1 MSTIEP
7 PARAVW
13 FDLASR
19 TERVIEPGEPVPEP
33 DASGFLWLDLELP
46 SPNAVAALVE
56 EGILPA
62 GALAEDTAAGDV
74 GWTVERDHVHLRL
87 AGARMQDESLR
98 LDRRRVLV
106 TEHVVASLHR
116 GLPRHF
122 DELRA
127 RYHDDFARFARSRGF
142 LVFQI
147 CSQLVDDLQGA
158 VRGLG
163 DRIDHLRVSTARTAR
178 QLEADA
184 GSELLSSVL
193 LMRRILVRTRDVLAE
208 VSSRRTTFVPETT
221 QPFLRDMANRLD
233 GLLADLAFSR
243 DVLSEALRAAD
254 VSGAIPQSADAPSP
268 AVSRRPAPPTR
279 PPLRLRSLGGFDVM
293 RGDEPIP
300 YAAFGRGPARELL
313 AALLCARRAVPGE
326 ELISWLWPELQGER
340 ATRALRVAVSALRH
354 ALEPERATGGRSALI
369 VSQSGSYRV
378 VLGDEDTWD
387 VDELLTAAS
396 RAATAIEPSERL
408 DLLAPA
414 LEVYRGPLYPEWPYA
429 EWSTALREQCEQ
441 AHVAVRAALAD
452 ALVQTGRPNEAL
464 AHFEVLLAADPEH
477 EGWHRGVMRCH
488 FEGGDRALALRQF
501 HTCRSVLRQ
510 SQGVEPSPETQSLY
524 LELLKRA

>member
-1 MSTIEP
+1 MSTTPP

-13 FDLASR
+13 FDLEAR
-19 TERVIEPGEPVPEP
+19 TERVIEPGEPLPQP

-46 SPNAVAALVE
+46 APSAVAALVE

-62 GALAEDTAAGDV
+62 GALADDTAAGDV

-87 AGARMQDESLR
+87 AGARMHGESLM
-98 LDRRRVLV
+98 LDRRRVIV

-147 CSQLVDDLQGA
+147 CSQLTDDLQGA
-158 VRGLG
+158 VRALG
-163 DRIDHLRVSTARTAR
+163 DRIDELRVGTSPPASRPGD
-178 QLEADA
+178 DA

-254 VSGAIPQSADAPSP
+254 VSSSVETPTEAPPQRT
-268 AVSRRPAPPTR
+268 SRRPAEATR
-279 PPLRLRSLGGFDVM
+279 PPLRLLSLGGFDVT

-313 AALLCARRAVPGE
+313 AALLCARHAVSAD
-326 ELISWLWPELQGER
+326 ELTGSLWPEFKGER
-340 ATRALRVAVSALRH
+340 ATRALRVTLQALRH
-354 ALEPERATGGRSALI
+354 ALEPERAPGNRSALI
-369 VSQSGSYRV
+369 VSQSAAYRV
-378 VLGDEDTWD
+378 VLGEEDTWD
-387 VDELLTAAS
+387 VDELLEAAG
-396 RAATAIEPSERL
+396 RAIATIEPEERL
-408 DLLAPA
+408 ALLAPA
-414 LEVYRGPLYPEWPYA
+414 LDLYRGPLYPEWPYA
-429 EWSTALREQCEQ
+429 DWSRTLREECEQ
-441 AHVAVRAALAD
+441 AHVSVRAALAD
-452 ALVQTGRPNEAL
+452 TLVQVGRPKEAIT
-464 AHFEVLLAADPEH
+464 HFEALLAADPEQ
-477 EGWHRGVMRCH
+477 EAWHRGVMRCH
-488 FEGGDRALALRQF
+488 FEAGDRALALRQF

-510 SQGVEPSPETQSLY
+510 SQGIEPSPETESLY
-524 LELLKRA
+524 LELLKRT

>member
-1 MSTIEP
+1 MSTTP
-7 PARAVW
+7 PPVRAVW
-13 FDLASR
+13 FDLESR
-19 TERVIEPGEPVPEP
+19 TERVIEPGEAVPVP

-46 SPNAVAALVE
+46 APSAVAELVE

-62 GALAEDTAAGDV
+62 GALAEDTSAGDV

-87 AGARMQDESLR
+87 AGARMHDESLM
-98 LDRRRVLV
+98 LDRRRVIV
-106 TEHVVASLHR
+106 TEHLVASLHR
-116 GLPRHF
+116 GRPRHF

-127 RYHDDFARFARSRGF
+127 RYRDDFARFARSRGF

-147 CSQLVDDLQGA
+147 CSQLVDDLQVA
-158 VRGLG
+158 VRALG
-163 DRIDHLRVSTARTAR
+163 DRIDQLRVSASRSAGH
-178 QLEADA
+178 LEVDA

-254 VSGAIPQSADAPSP
+254 VSGSTRVPSDAPP
-268 AVSRRPAPPTR
+268 QGASRRAPAAAR
-279 PPLRLRSLGGFDVM
+279 PPLCLRSLGGFDVT

-313 AALLCARRAVPGE
+313 AALLCARHAVPEE
-326 ELISWLWPELQGER
+326 ELVSSLWPELRGER
-340 ATRALRVAVSALRH
+340 ATRALRVALSALRH
-354 ALEPERATGGRSALI
+354 ALEPERAPGSRSALI
-369 VSQSGSYRV
+369 VSQSASYRV
-378 VLGDEDTWD
+378 ALGEGDTWD
-387 VDELLTAAS
+387 VDELLEAAG
-396 RAATAIEPSERL
+396 RAAAAIEPGERL

-414 LEVYRGPLYPEWPYA
+414 LDLYRGPLFPEWPYA
-429 EWSTALREQCEQ
+429 DWSKALRDECEQ
-441 AHVAVRAALAD
+441 AHVSVRAALAD
-452 ALVQTGRPNEAL
+452 ALLQVGRPHEAIT
-464 AHFEVLLAADPEH
+464 HFETLLTADPEH
-477 EGWHRGVMRCH
+477 EGWHRGLMRCH
-488 FEGGDRALALRQF
+488 FEAGDRALALRQF

-510 SQGVEPSPETQSLY
+510 SQGIEPSPETDSLY

>member
-1 MSTIEP
+1 MSTIPP

-13 FDLASR
+13 FDLESR
-19 TERVIEPGEPVPEP
+19 TERLIEPREPVPEP

-46 SPNAVAALVE
+46 APNAVATLVE
-56 EGILPA
+56 EGVLPA
-62 GALAEDTAAGDV
+62 GALAEDTPAGDV
-74 GWTVERDHVHLRL
+74 GWTVEGDHVHLRL
-87 AGARMQDESLR
+87 AGARMQDESLM

-122 DELRA
+122 DGLRA
-127 RYHDDFARFARSRGF
+127 RYRDDFARFARSRGF
-142 LVFQI
+142 LIFQI

-158 VRGLG
+158 VRALG
-163 DRIDHLRVSTARTAR
+163 DRIDHLRVSTARAAGH
-178 QLEADA
+178 LEADE

-254 VSGAIPQSADAPSP
+254 VSGSTQAPADAPPSV
-268 AVSRRPAPPTR
+268 VSRPRAAATR
-279 PPLRLRSLGGFDVM
+279 PPLRLRSLGGFDVA

-326 ELISWLWPELQGER
+326 ELISWLWPELRGER
-340 ATRALRVAVSALRH
+340 ATRALRVALSALRH
-354 ALEPERATGGRSALI
+354 ALEPARARGSRSALI
-369 VSQSGSYRV
+369 VSQSASYRV
-378 VLGDEDTWD
+378 VLGEEDTWD
-387 VDELLTAAS
+387 VDELLAAAG
-396 RAATAIEPSERL
+396 RAAATIDPGERL

-414 LEVYRGPLYPEWPYA
+414 LDLYRGPLYPEWPYA
-429 EWSTALREQCEQ
+429 DWSRTLREECER
-441 AHVAVRAALAD
+441 AHVAVRGALAET
-452 ALVQTGRPNEAL
+452 LVQVGRPQEAL
-464 AHFEVLLAADPEH
+464 AHFEALLTADPEH
-477 EGWHRGVMRCH
+477 EAWHRGVMRCY
-488 FEGGDRALALRQF
+488 FETGDRALALRQF

-510 SQGVEPSPETQSLY
+510 SQGIEPSPETESLY
-524 LELLKRA
+524 LELLKRT